1 MEGKFLTKPQRQQ
14 LAQEL
19 KKTHFKLGGDSNQYS
34 TTSKVSLKPP
44 AERSQSSNFSKE
56 LKKSSFQI
64 GQGSNCRISEF
75 SKSFDKKDFN
85 GLRPDIPKRDFKSH
99 SSILGTMST
108 SFSST
113 TATNFHK
120 PAICKSQQHSNKSL
134 EKNLRKHHFTL
145 GHDHPSMK
153 STFSQSFISKSS
165 EKVEHLSDLKQDI
178 RSSHFSFGQYPRV
191 LVSTNSQ
198 HYSEIRPSSSC
209 SAIRKPPTKD
219 NLVLSQNQNS
229 SQITT
234 FASSFEGKQRES
246 DPTSYEKVLDLKS
259 SHFRLGSF
267 PLNYSQASTQLK
279 PKTAIQPN
287 RKGNI
292 SIDVLA
298 SHFEITLPEEPR
310 QKVSKGTKQEAKLET
325 SAEAK
330 IDPLR
335 HLQSQISFSSTLTP
349 QSSFQATYKKFETK
363 DLAKPD
369 GKLIKDLKSHHFIL
383 GSDQEK
389 LLPTSSLLVA
399 SQGRPA
405 KFDEKL
411 AKDLISSHFTI
422 GNQTEKHYLPIHKK
436 DFKGRTNLKEDHH
449 NLKKDLKN
457 SHFEV
462 GSGQSSW
469 KTEQKS
475 KFIWINPTPDSD
487 YHPSLVSKNSFFTN

>member
-14 LAQEL
+14 LAHEL

-44 AERSQSSNFSKE
+44 VERSQSSNFSKE

-85 GLRPDIPKRDFKSH
+85 GLRPDLPKRDFKSH
-99 SSILGTMST
+99 SSILGTMSS
-108 SFSST
+108 SFTST

-120 PAICKSQQHSNKSL
+120 PTLSKFQQHCNKSL

-145 GHDHPSMK
+145 GDDHSNKK
-153 STFSQSFISKSS
+153 STFSHSYISKAT
-165 EKVEHLSDLKQDI
+165 EKVEHLADLKQDI

-191 LVSTNSQ
+191 LVSTSSQ

-209 SAIRKPPTKD
+209 SAIRKPPTRD
-219 NLVLSQNQNS
+219 NLVLSQNTTSTQL
-229 SQITT
+229 TT
-234 FASSFEGKQRES
+234 FASSFEGKPRES
-246 DPTSYEKVLDLKS
+246 DPTSYEKVQDLKN

-279 PKTAIQPN
+279 PKTAVQLN

-298 SHFEITLPEEPR
+298 SHFEIALPAEPSHKIKR
-310 QKVSKGTKQEAKLET
+310 EKQEVKLG
-325 SAEAK
+325 SHPDVK

-335 HLQSQISFSSTLTP
+335 HLQSQIGFCSTLTP
-349 QSSFQATYKKFETK
+349 QSSSQANYKKFEAK
-363 DLAKPD
+363 DLPKPD
-369 GKLIKDLKSHHFIL
+369 AKLIKELKSHHFVL
-383 GSDQEK
+383 GTDQEK
-389 LLPTSSLLVA
+389 LLPTSSLLVP

-405 KFDEKL
+405 KFDERL

-422 GNQTEKHYLPIHKK
+422 GNQTEKHYLPVHNK
-436 DFKGRTNLKEDHH
+436 DFRPKTNTKEDHH
-449 NLKKDLKN
+449 QLKKDLRN

-469 KTEQKS
+469 KTEQQS
-475 KFIWINPTPDSD
+475 RFVWINPTPDSD
-487 YHPSLVSKNSFFTN
+487 YHPSLVSKSSSSNNP